1 VAAALRY
8 GALRSAQF
16 TDACLVDPAVER
28 LMDLV
33 EIEAASDLPDNGLFP
48 AEVRLALD
56 DGSML
61 AERREV
67 PPGAPQR
74 PFTPEQ
80 AEQKFKSC
88 AQGVLG
94 DAQMSQVRGM
104 IETLDRLPAIA
115 TLCETLEGRA

>member
-1 VAAALRY
+1 
-8 GALRSAQF
+8 
-16 TDACLVDPAVER
+16 
-28 LMDLV
+28 MNLV

-48 AEVRLALD
+48 AEVRLVLD
-56 DGSML
+56 DGSTI

-80 AEQKFKSC
+80 ADQKFRSC

-94 DAQMSQVRGM
+94 DAEMSQVSGM
-104 IETLDRLPAIA
+104 IATLDKLPSIA
-115 TLCETLEGRA
+115 TLCEALEGQA

>member
-1 VAAALRY
+1 L
-8 GALRSAQF
+8 GSAQF

-28 LMDLV
+28 LMNLV
-33 EIEAASDLPDNGLFP
+33 EIEAANDLPDNGLFP
-48 AEVRLALD
+48 AEVRLVLD
-56 DGSML
+56 DGSTL

-80 AEQKFKSC
+80 ADQKFRSC

-94 DAQMSQVRGM
+94 DAQMSAVSEM
-104 IETLDRLPAIA
+104 VATLEKLPAIA
-115 TLCETLEGRA
+115 ALCEVLEGQA